1 MCQEVQIDIVEVWP
15 RDAET
20 IAQALEITVEADQH
34 ADTKYHSML
43 NDPDVYYRFDFV
55 VDLEK
60 AIAHKANLF
69 KAGVAKIQH
78 PQEKR
83 AILKS
88 CASIGMQLKSA
99 KKDVMDLF
107 AQHYV
112 FHSVDCVDADA
123 LSVDRSKKMLLNCQH
138 KFKKTIRTFWSTLKD
153 QKTVETVQSLDGI
166 IKKFTFSDEMCQ
178 GIAVESTLC
187 LQHGVSTM
195 NGQFSALLTKYRH
208 VSKPDHFFVIL

>member
-34 ADTKYHSML
+34 ADTKYHTML
-43 NDPDVYYRFDFV
+43 NDPDMYYRFDFV

-60 AIAHKANLF
+60 AIAHKANIF
-69 KAGVAKIQH
+69 KAGVAQIKH
-78 PQEKR
+78 PKEKK
-83 AILKS
+83 AIPKS
-88 CASIGMQLKSA
+88 CASIGLQLESA

-123 LSVDRSKKMLLNCQH
+123 LIVDRSKKMLLNCQH
-138 KFKKTIRTFWSTLKD
+138 KFKKTIRTFWKTLKD
-153 QKTVETVQSLDGI
+153 LGTAAAVQRLDGI
-166 IKKFTFSDEMCQ
+166 IKKFTFSDEMCE

-187 LQHGVSTM
+187 LQYGVSTM
-195 NGQFSALLTKYRH
+195 NAQFSALLTKYRH
-208 VSKPDHFFVIL
+208 VSKPDHFVLIW